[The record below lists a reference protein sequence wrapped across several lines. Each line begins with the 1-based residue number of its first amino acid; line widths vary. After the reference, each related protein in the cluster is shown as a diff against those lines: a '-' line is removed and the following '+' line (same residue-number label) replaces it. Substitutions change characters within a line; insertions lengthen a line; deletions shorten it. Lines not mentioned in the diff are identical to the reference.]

1 VLTTVAGAA
10 LLGGETFGRDRWQPV
25 VGFVLAFLDDPG
37 TKIYRSG
44 DTVWYEGVQEVSV
57 RFAVRVALLFRG
69 AAWALAGAAI
79 APVQFE
85 GWEHV

>member
-1 VLTTVAGAA
+1 MLIRA
-10 LLGGETFGRDRWQPV
+10 
-25 VGFVLAFLDDPG
+25 LAFLDDPG

-69 AAWALAGAAI
+69 AARALAGAAI
-79 APVQFE
+79 VPVHFE

>member
-10 LLGGETFGRDRWQPV
+10 RLGGGTFGLDPWQPV
-25 VGFVLAFLDDPG
+25 VGFVLAFLDDPV

-44 DTVWYEGVQEVSV
+44 DTVWYEGVQEVSA

-69 AAWALAGAAI
+69 AARALAGAAI
-79 APVQFE
+79 VPVHFE